1 MSLIPPTMPTKAR
14 ASRKTRSTGKDS
26 LAAKPLTRSLSE
38 SRFGGPDDLARLALK
53 ACLIARDAAFNVRD
67 LLTNSSRMAFLAI
80 KDCEKELDVIERQID
95 EDLPGAITRVGET
108 RARQL
113 LSSLKSTTDLERI
126 GDLVMS
132 VALRVQARSEKIPS
146 ADVKQLVEMSIVL
159 HDMLDLIHKGYT
171 TLNLE
176 CAREVLQM
184 DKDIDR
190 ICHGMF
196 QKHLSESGFDPGN
209 FEVLLM
215 AQALE
220 RAGDHTTNLAE
231 DLYSL
236 IEGRSLRHVPKKKAA
251 N

>member
-1 MSLIPPTMPTKAR
+1 MHSKAHAPRNPEMPSQESAVRPRKVAVETK
-14 ASRKTRSTGKDS
+14 
-26 LAAKPLTRSLSE
+26 
-38 SRFGGPDDLARLALK
+38 PDDLARQSLK
-53 ACLIARDAAFNVRD
+53 ACLIARDAAYNLRD
-67 LLTNSSRMAFLAI
+67 MLTNSSRMAFLAI
-80 KDCEKELDVIERQID
+80 KDCEKELDIIERQID
-95 EDLPGAITRVGET
+95 EKLPAAITRVGEM

-113 LSSLKSTTDLERI
+113 LSTLKSATDLERI

-132 VALRVQARSEKIPS
+132 AAMRLQARREKMAPS
-146 ADVKQLVEMSIVL
+146 DTRQLVEMSVVL
-159 HDMLDLIHKGYT
+159 HDMLDLIHKGFS
-171 TLNLE
+171 TLDLE
-176 CAREVLQM
+176 CARRVLQM
-184 DKDIDR
+184 DKEIDKV
-190 ICHGMF
+190 CHALF
-196 QKHLSESGFDPGN
+196 QKHLAETVSQGDTSH